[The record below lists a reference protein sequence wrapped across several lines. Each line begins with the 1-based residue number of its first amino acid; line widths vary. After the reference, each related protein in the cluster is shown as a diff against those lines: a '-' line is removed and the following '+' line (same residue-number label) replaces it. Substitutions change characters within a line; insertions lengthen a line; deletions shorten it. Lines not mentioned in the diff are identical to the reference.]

1 MLVRTNGEPST
12 FLRPIRDAVHA
23 IDPEIPVFEAQ
34 TMTDAVSA
42 VLAPQRLAM
51 NLISVFSL
59 LALVLA
65 VFGLYALLTQIVSQ
79 RTREIGVRMA
89 LGSSRRGVLG
99 LILRKGMLLVGPGL
113 GIGLVAETAIAPLFY
128 RFLYQVTPTDLATL
142 LLTTALLGTAAFF
155 ACLAPALRAAN
166 LDPIEAIREK

>member
-1 MLVRTNGEPST
+1 
-12 FLRPIRDAVHA
+12 
-23 IDPEIPVFEAQ
+23 
-34 TMTDAVSA
+34 
-42 VLAPQRLAM
+42 M

-99 LILRKGMLLVGPGL
+99 LILRKGMLLVGPGI
-113 GIGLVAETAIAPLFY
+113 GIGLVAETAIAPPLPSLPLRSDSHGPNHFALDD
-128 RFLYQVTPTDLATL
+128 RPAWDRRVFCL
-142 LLTTALLGTAAFF
+142 LSARLT
-155 ACLAPALRAAN
+155 RVKS
-166 LDPIEAIREK
+166 RSH